1 MVHFPWRDL
10 CCFSRRYSG
19 VLRRKSRKSLIVIS
33 FLPGGMDVRDRSEA
47 AQRADRV
54 IRRCIHQGYGLVESR
69 PFNVLIE
76 YRALVDLITAERV
89 H

>member
-1 MVHFPWRDL
+1 MARSLLFLASLLW
-10 CCFSRRYSG
+10 SAAEE
-19 VLRRKSRKSLIVIS
+19 SRKSLIVIS